1 MHEHVWY
8 KCKPDCSGRMFCEG
22 GLGMCIVCNGF
33 EGSLLTHCPGYRLNN
48 ETLEACYRGNVKDL
62 TAIRA
67 YVAHG
72 ARIKN
77 GTLIWP
83 KSS

>member
-8 KCKPDCSGRMFCEG
+8 KCKPDCSGCMFCEG

-33 EGSLLTHCPGYRLNN
+33 EGSLLTHCPGYRLNA
-48 ETLEACYRGNVKDL
+48 ETLEACYHGNVKDL

-72 ARIKN
+72 AQIKN